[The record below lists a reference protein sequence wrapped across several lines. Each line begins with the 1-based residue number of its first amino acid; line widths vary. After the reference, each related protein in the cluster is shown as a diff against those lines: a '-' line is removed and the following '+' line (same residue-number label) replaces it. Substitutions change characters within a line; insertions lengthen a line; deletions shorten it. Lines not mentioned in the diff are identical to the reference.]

1 MIVDAIENEDAC
13 TSPDIKK
20 ATTADNGCDG
30 CVLLTGFIPKI
41 LKTSP
46 NSPFT
51 RAELF
56 EIIRVK
62 ELKRPTASLSGR

>member
-1 MIVDAIENEDAC
+1 
-13 TSPDIKK
+13 
-20 ATTADNGCDG
+20 
-30 CVLLTGFIPKI
+30 LTGFIPKI